1 MRKAKGTRPRRA
13 APGPARG
20 AVREYETALRW
31 LRRRSATGERALLT
45 EPQLAAG
52 ERLAADFRHAQLLPR
67 VTANWSAVVPGVRR
81 RRSAPGA
88 GVETSDAAVA
98 ARQRV
103 HAALDAV
110 GPELAGI
117 LLDVCCF
124 EAGLE
129 ATGRA
134 ARWPRGAARV
144 VLDLALTRLARH
156 YGLVAPERPAAG
168 HLRHW
173 GDADYR
179 PTIER
184 WR

>member
-1 MRKAKGTRPRRA
+1 MRRA
-13 APGPARG
+13 RRARLRAAAGPARG
-20 AVREYETALRW
+20 YETALRW
-31 LRRRSATGERALLT
+31 LRRRSAAGGRVLLT
-45 EPQLAAG
+45 EQQLAAG
-52 ERLAADFRHAQLLPR
+52 ERLAADFRRAQLLPR
-67 VTANWSAVVPGVRR
+67 ITANWSAAAPAVRR

-88 GVETSDAAVA
+88 DVEASDAAVA

-117 LLDVCCF
+117 LIDVCCL
-124 EAGLE
+124 ETGLE
-129 ATGRA
+129 ETARS

-156 YGLVAPERPAAG
+156 YGLAAPERPAASR
-168 HLRHW
+168 LRHW

-179 PTIER
+179 PGIER

>member
-1 MRKAKGTRPRRA
+1 VCPRQAAPRPR
-13 APGPARG
+13 
-20 AVREYETALRW
+20 REYETALRW
-31 LRRRSATGERALLT
+31 LRRRGATGGRALLS
-45 EPQLAAG
+45 EPQFQAG
-52 ERLAADFRHAQLLPR
+52 ERLAADFRHAGLLPR
-67 VTANWSAVVPGVRR
+67 VTANWSAVAPGVRR
-81 RRSAPGA
+81 RRAAPDSGNEA
-88 GVETSDAAVA
+88 SDRAVA

-124 EAGLE
+124 DAGLE

-144 VLDLALTRLARH
+144 VLELALTRLARH
-156 YGLVAPERPAAG
+156 YGLLAPERPAAG
-168 HLRHW
+168 RLRHW
-173 GDADYR
+173 GDDDYR
-179 PTIER
+179 PTIDG

>member
-1 MRKAKGTRPRRA
+1 MTRARRARPRPA
-13 APGPARG
+13 TPGSA
-20 AVREYETALRW
+20 REYETALRW
-31 LRRRSATGERALLT
+31 LKRRCATGDRALLA
-45 EPQLAAG
+45 EPQFAAG

-67 VTANWSAVVPGVRR
+67 TTANWSAVVPNVRR
-81 RRSAPGA
+81 RRSAPGV
-88 GVETSDAAVA
+88 GSEMSDRAVA

-124 EAGLE
+124 DAGLE
-129 ATGRA
+129 ATGRT

-156 YGLVAPERPAAG
+156 YGLIPPERPAAG
-168 HLRHW
+168 RLRHW

-179 PTIER
+179 PTIEG

>member
-1 MRKAKGTRPRRA
+1 LA
-13 APGPARG
+13 
-20 AVREYETALRW
+20 W
-31 LRRRSATGERALLT
+31 LRRRGSAGEKALLT
-45 EPQLAAG
+45 EPQFQAG

-67 VTANWSAVVPGVRR
+67 TTANWSAVAPGIRR
-81 RRSAPGA
+81 RRAAPGA
-88 GVETSDAAVA
+88 GVETSERAVA

-110 GPELAGI
+110 GPELSGI

-124 EAGLE
+124 DSGLE
-129 ATGRA
+129 AAGRA

-144 VLDLALTRLARH
+144 VLGLALTRLARH
-156 YGLVAPERPAAG
+156 YGLIAPETPAAAR
-168 HLRHW
+168 LRHW

>member
-1 MRKAKGTRPRRA
+1 MSRARRA
-13 APGPARG
+13 RHGATGPA
-20 AVREYETALRW
+20 REYETALRW
-31 LRRRSATGERALLT
+31 LKRRGATGERALLA
-45 EPQLAAG
+45 EPQFVAG

-67 VTANWSAVVPGVRR
+67 TTANWSAVAPNVRR
-81 RRSAPGA
+81 RRATPGA
-88 GVETSDAAVA
+88 GAEMSDRAVA

-117 LLDVCCF
+117 LIDVCCF
-124 EAGLE
+124 DVGLE

-156 YGLVAPERPAAG
+156 YGLMPPERPAAG
-168 HLRHW
+168 RLRHW

-179 PTIER
+179 PTMEA